1 MAAMLGAPAKAHGP
15 EGQQQEKRKK
25 ESILDLTKFLEKPV
39 RVKFAGN
46 FYSLGLNSPLYRQSR
61 VHLDLIIGQKC
72 PVTISS
78 PYRALF
84 HLKGGPIMNMTR

>member
-46 FYSLGLNSPLYRQSR
+46 FTSKRRYFYFISLIFSGIE
-61 VHLDLIIGQKC
+61 V
-72 PVTISS
+72 
-78 PYRALF
+78 
-84 HLKGGPIMNMTR
+84 

>member
-46 FYSLGLNSPLYRQSR
+46 FYSLGLNSPLYRQS
-61 VHLDLIIGQKC
+61 LSTLGSYD
-72 PVTISS
+72 
-78 PYRALF
+78 RA
-84 HLKGGPIMNMTR
+84 KMSCYY